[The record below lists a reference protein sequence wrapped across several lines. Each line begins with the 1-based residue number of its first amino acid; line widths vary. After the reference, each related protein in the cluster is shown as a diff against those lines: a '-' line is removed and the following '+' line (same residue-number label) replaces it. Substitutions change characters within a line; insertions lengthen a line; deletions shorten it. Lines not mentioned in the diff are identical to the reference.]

1 MMKIMIFIQTLTL
14 ILTGTAAIDQPY
26 NYAYWGEIASSESM
40 HLLRVID
47 NSNIVDEADLRNPIQ
62 LGDLRDIFV
71 YENNLY
77 VSDATANKVHI
88 FNSEFKY
95 VKSLPN
101 ESDLNGKLNSPQ
113 GIYVFNDE
121 LYVSDYSNNRV
132 AIFNLETEQFVREVK
147 NPNDVIFDSLEFKPL
162 RIAVDRTGRMNIIAF
177 NVFEGIMEFDKEG
190 NFNRY
195 FGTNTIQLSVL
206 DALIYRFSTKEQRDK
221 MALNLQS
228 SFTSLDMDSDGYVY
242 TASRAEFWQPVKR
255 LNFKGRNV
263 LENKGL
269 VGVVGDAN
277 TQDTDTRTDVGPS
290 QIIDIAVHESM
301 QRYSILDQNRGRIFT
316 YDKEGN
322 LLYISAGKG
331 SLQDQLSGPTSIT
344 YFNDLILVTDNT
356 SKSIKVFEPVEF
368 AKLVNEALGQYN
380 EMNYEA
386 AKDTWQE
393 VLKLNSNYFLA
404 YAGIGRAQLREG
416 NYKDA
421 MHNFELGYD
430 YYNYSK
436 AYEQYRNEQ
445 LATFLPYVLVTG
457 LVVMGFVI
465 YKSVKQAIKRE
476 GDD

>member
-1 MMKIMIFIQTLTL
+1 
-14 ILTGTAAIDQPY
+14 
-26 NYAYWGEIASSESM
+26 
-40 HLLRVID
+40 
-47 NSNIVDEADLRNPIQ
+47 
-62 LGDLRDIFV
+62 
-71 YENNLY
+71 
-77 VSDATANKVHI
+77 
-88 FNSEFKY
+88 
-95 VKSLPN
+95 
-101 ESDLNGKLNSPQ
+101 
-113 GIYVFNDE
+113 
-121 LYVSDYSNNRV
+121 
-132 AIFNLETEQFVREVK
+132 
-147 NPNDVIFDSLEFKPL
+147 
-162 RIAVDRTGRMNIIAF
+162 MNIIAF

-436 AYEQYRNEQ
+436 AYEQYRNAQ

-465 YKSVKQAIKRE
+465 FKSVKQAIKRE